1 MHSYILRCLHIST
14 VYRVNTRVNIH
25 IPADR
30 VERGSV
36 LRFLVQ
42 GDGSRGQDRNVVT
55 ARDHH
60 LGRVTPD
67 IPGAGIRV
75 WQVEVQISQ
84 SDVYIHTYIQY
95 TLV

>member
-1 MHSYILRCLHIST
+1 M
-14 VYRVNTRVNIH
+14 NTRVNIH

-36 LRFLVQ
+36 LVQ
-42 GDGSRGQDRNVVT
+42 GDGFRGQDRNVAP
-55 ARDHH
+55 ARDHY

-75 WQVEVQISQ
+75 WQIEVQISQ
-84 SDVYIHTYIQY
+84 LDVYIHTYSTPKYIHTCIHTY
-95 TLV
+95 TYR